1 MHTQIHT
8 GICWAESPTN
18 YTRYMQ
24 GLAPIKANISTSV
37 TFAPQEEREKKKERG
52 GERQRERQTETDRDR
67 DRQRQIEREK
77 LNVCLVVLLD
87 SQ

>member
-37 TFAPQEEREKKKERG
+37 TFAPQEERERKKKREEGRDRG
-52 GERQRERQTETDRDR
+52 RDRQRQTETETDRDR
-67 DRQRQIEREK
+67 
-77 LNVCLVVLLD
+77 
-87 SQ
+87 